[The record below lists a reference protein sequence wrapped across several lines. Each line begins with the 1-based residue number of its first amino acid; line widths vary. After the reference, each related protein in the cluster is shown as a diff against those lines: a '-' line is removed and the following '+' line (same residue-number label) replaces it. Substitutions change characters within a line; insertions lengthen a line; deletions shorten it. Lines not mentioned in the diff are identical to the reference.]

1 MLWNAN
7 IELMDCTEMNST
19 LIEMIGTNIL

>member
-7 IELMDCTEMNST
+7 IELMDFTEMNST
-19 LIEMIGTNIL
+19 LIEMIRTNIL